1 MAARPRRSTASTSY
15 AHLLAPLN
23 LTSSSSSSSSDE
35 ALDSNKTRPGHD
47 ATSQAPDTKPKKK
60 RKPVYI
66 PDESSGSEF
75 ELPDKHPGAPGGAG
89 TARDDDDDDDDDSA
103 AGSALDLDDLDDGAS
118 ISGASGLSGS
128 IVGGSPPPGGARRGA
143 GGRGRGRG
151 RGRGARTGVSAG
163 RSAGRASVVV
173 AASAVAQRTGS
184 AAGGV
189 APPRAKPSDRHPATA
204 LGLQHP
210 WIGPLAALAPSVPLE
225 GEGKRGAPRR
235 FAAGRAGEPGVLRDE
250 QVHELLEMHSGNPF
264 GVDKAWA
271 RDMDYVPGRYDV
283 GVAGEGKVRER
294 EKWGGWYDE
303 LEVKDEDIVGVSSHH
318 VSHFLPRQVYPTD
331 RPSTIFTPSV
341 PLPGSK
347 EAADAAAAAAADSP
361 APDPSLDL
369 PIPPVEL
376 QTSTAPS
383 TSRGPSTASQQ
394 DTSSELDGRIR
405 LLCGGIVASG
415 IEEQAVELER
425 FETRRLDEIVSKKPG
440 HLFNAGAPI
449 GSLAFAPRAD
459 GPSDKEY
466 LLVTTTSSP
475 DALLRHPLSSSS
487 SSSAT
492 GTASSSTSSS
502 TTSPSALLQLWSV
515 PSGTSLAPET
525 ADDDSARMRLEL
537 ALCVNGLGEC
547 KEAAWCPR
555 GGRAARAAAA
565 GSKDGEGKGK
575 GREDAMD
582 VDDEAGEAEGAAGED
597 KGNVGLVAGVF
608 GDGTVA
614 VLAVPDPERAREKLR
629 VEEDEVAFV
638 KASPLLRLQL
648 PDTSIYALAWGGHE
662 VLAAGCLNGY
672 IAVWRVGDI
681 LLSGK
686 QPDRPLRPTHYFS
699 AHTAVI
705 RQLVFISTPP
715 PKLDNRAEHD
725 LDGAPTG
732 IVSVGYDGSAL
743 LSDLRE
749 PGGATSV
756 LTHERTALYTV
767 AFSAHTGMAYTTDA
781 DDRVKGL
788 GLKPSMQGNEGRV
801 TIHRGPVWSVAASPH
816 HATTLSASLDGT
828 AMLASGVRALRK
840 RRLRGHYLTRLYR
853 LEVERTSGAVRM
865 WDNLD
870 VEFRGALDPYNPF
883 SKTSSSVPLERSTAA
898 WPPEQAVTAAA
909 WHPTL
914 TLAPLCATGTA
925 IGLGRIDWAERGQTA
940 SS

>member
-1 MAARPRRSTASTSY
+1 MTARPRRSTASTSY

-23 LTSSSSSSSSDE
+23 LTSSSSSSSSDDDNGSTTQP
-35 ALDSNKTRPGHD
+35 ADTKGSSR
-47 ATSQAPDTKPKKK
+47 APDTDKNKPKKK

-75 ELPDKHPGAPGGAG
+75 ELPDKHAAGPGGA
-89 TARDDDDDDDDDSA
+89 APDDDDDDSA
-103 AGSALDLDDLDDGAS
+103 ADTALDSDDLDDGAS

-128 IVGGSPPPGGARRGA
+128 IVGGSPPPGGRR
-143 GGRGRGRG
+143 GGRGKGRG
-151 RGRGARTGVSAG
+151 RGRGARASVGAG
-163 RSAGRASVVV
+163 RAAGRASVVV
-173 AASAVAQRTGS
+173 TAAAASQRTGS

-189 APPRAKPSDRHPATA
+189 APPRAKPSSRHPATA
-204 LGLQHP
+204 LGQQHP

-225 GEGKRGAPRR
+225 GSGKRGAPRS
-235 FAAGRAGEPGVLRDE
+235 FAAGRAGEPDVLRDE

-264 GVDKAWA
+264 GVDKAWV
-271 RDMDYVPGRYDV
+271 RDMHYAPGRY
-283 GVAGEGKVRER
+283 ARGEEGQGEVRER
-294 EKWGGWYDE
+294 ERWGGWYDE
-303 LEVKDEDIVGVSSHH
+303 LEVEDKDIVGMSSHD

-331 RPSTIFTPSV
+331 RPSTIFSPSV

-347 EAADAAAAAAADSP
+347 EAADAAAATADAETP
-361 APDPSLDL
+361 APGPSFGL
-369 PIPPVEL
+369 PIPPAEF
-376 QTSTAPS
+376 QTSAAAS
-383 TSRGPSTASQQ
+383 TSQGPASAAQRGST
-394 DTSSELDGRIR
+394 SEVDGRIR

-415 IEEQAVELER
+415 IEEQALELER

-466 LLVTTTSSP
+466 LLVTTSSSP
-475 DALLRHPLSSSS
+475 DALLRHPLSPSTSSS
-487 SSSAT
+487 TAA
-492 GTASSSTSSS
+492 ASSSTSSPTS
-502 TTSPSALLQLWSV
+502 GTTTALLQLWSV
-515 PSGTSLAPET
+515 PSGASLAPET

-537 ALCVNGLGEC
+537 ALCVEGLGKC
-547 KEAAWCPR
+547 KEAVWCPR
-555 GGRAARAAAA
+555 GGRAARAAAQ
-565 GSKDGEGKGK
+565 DGEGKGK
-575 GREDAMD
+575 GPEREDAMD
-582 VDDEAGEAEGAAGED
+582 IDDEAGAAEGAVGEQ
-597 KGNVGLVAGVF
+597 GNVGIVAGVF
-608 GDGTVA
+608 GDGSIA
-614 VLAVPDPERAREKLR
+614 VLAVPDPVRARAKLG
-629 VEEDEVAFV
+629 VDEDEVAYV
-638 KASPLLRLQL
+638 KATPLLRLRL

-662 VLAAGCLNGY
+662 ILAAGCLNGY
-672 IAVWRVGDI
+672 IAVWRVGDV
-681 LLSGK
+681 LRSGK
-686 QPDRPLRPTHYFS
+686 QPDRPLRPTHYFV
-699 AHTAVI
+699 AHAAVI

-715 PKLDNRAEHD
+715 PRLANRAEHD

-732 IVSVGYDGSAL
+732 IVSVGYDGSAM

-749 PGGATSV
+749 PGGAPST
-756 LTHERTALYTV
+756 LTHERTAVYTV

-781 DDRVKGL
+781 DDRVKAL

-801 TIHRGPVWSVAASPH
+801 TIHRGPVWSIAASPH
-816 HATTLSASLDGT
+816 HATTLSASLDGA

-853 LEVERTSGAVRM
+853 LEVERTSGAIRM

-883 SKTSSSVPLERSTAA
+883 SKTSSSSVPPERSTAA

-909 WHPTL
+909 WHPA
-914 TLAPLCATGTA
+914 LALSPLCATGTA